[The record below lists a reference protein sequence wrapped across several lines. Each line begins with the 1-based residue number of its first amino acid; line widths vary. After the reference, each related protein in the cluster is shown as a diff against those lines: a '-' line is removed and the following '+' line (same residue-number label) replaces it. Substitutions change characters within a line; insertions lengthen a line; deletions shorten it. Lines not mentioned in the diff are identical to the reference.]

1 MSNSRVIHG
10 IISVPNR
17 VEMKRNQI
25 NNTEYQQQLKEYRN
39 RVDETSINLNCMIQK
54 PLETE
59 QAKEGSEVEEKE
71 ETEEANCKENEP
83 LQVESKKQEGVAS

>member
-1 MSNSRVIHG
+1 MSNTRIIHG

-25 NNTEYQQQLKEYRN
+25 NNSEYQQQLKEYWS
-39 RVDETSINLNCMIQK
+39 RVGETSINLNCMIQK

-59 QAKEGSEVEEKE
+59 HAREGSEVEEKE
-71 ETEEANCKENEP
+71 ETEEANCKENKP
-83 LQVESKKQEGVAS
+83 IQVESKRQEGVAS